1 MENHADDRNEARQF
15 RERTRTDEDDG
26 HHGGGDLRVDR
37 RLVDGVQVGE
47 LPEERAV
54 AGHGVVEARED
65 HHAAVER
72 IEDRQNHGGAD
83 DEKTG
88 RTEKRIG
95 GSRAEIEVAARHHL
109 NDRVV
114 RKHAVDRPVEEHVEK
129 RHAAD
134 RADQSFVQLAE
145 DASSADARLRMKN
158 GRSAKDTASVGLRQR
173 CKAASVRSDRRRC
186 EGTSRAD
193 KRWSSP
199 RPPALS
205 RTGC

>member
-65 HHAAVER
+65 HHAAV
-72 IEDRQNHGGAD
+72 
-83 DEKTG
+83 
-88 RTEKRIG
+88 KRIG

-145 DASSADARLRMKN
+145 DSSSADARLRMKN

-199 RPPALS
+199 RPPTLS